1 MKLKTY
7 KNLWGTTGSRDAV
20 VAAVL
25 EAGYDGIE
33 GALFSNEEHAALR
46 RVLKRTKIPFK
57 GVILTRDAP
66 PTVAGQL
73 RFVTTEL
80 QELLRTGAESIN
92 VIGGYDCWSE
102 DDVARYFEGALKAGE
117 KAGVCVSHET
127 HRNSALYHP
136 VAARRILGLFPE
148 LKLTCDFSHWVV
160 ACERLIDDQLDLI
173 RLCAARAF
181 HVHTRVGTEQSP
193 QVGDVRSPEALPYL
207 RAFERWWEI
216 VWEEQAAHG
225 LSSAT
230 VCPEFGPAPCL
241 QTLPHTQM
249 PVVDLDKICLWQ
261 KERQDAHFKS
271 WSASR
276 KGSSRMR

>member
-136 VAARRILGLFPE
+136 VAARRILG
-148 LKLTCDFSHWVV
+148 
-160 ACERLIDDQLDLI
+160 
-173 RLCAARAF
+173 
-181 HVHTRVGTEQSP
+181 
-193 QVGDVRSPEALPYL
+193 RS
-207 RAFERWWEI
+207 
-216 VWEEQAAHG
+216 
-225 LSSAT
+225 SS
-230 VCPEFGPAPCL
+230 
-241 QTLPHTQM
+241 
-249 PVVDLDKICLWQ
+249 
-261 KERQDAHFKS
+261 
-271 WSASR
+271 
-276 KGSSRMR
+276 